1 MNDKELIRVD
11 EKIYSKYK
19 PKLKRCV
26 RLHKDFD
33 NNSEISKLKNAKV
46 QIQFLDFYNKLKN
59 DLVKDIKISEFKKL
73 LTTMI
78 FFLPSFKSISLIS
91 LFKLGPFPKIIISFL
106 SKFFFISPLN
116 VPLLVKCAIQRRI
129 FKKL

>member
-1 MNDKELIRVD
+1 MNEKEFIRVD

-33 NNSEISKLKNAKV
+33 NNSDISKLKNAKV

-59 DLVKDIKISEFKKL
+59 DLVKDIKTSEFKK
-73 LTTMI
+73 I
-78 FFLPSFKSISLIS
+78 KRDI
-91 LFKLGPFPKIIISFL
+91 
-106 SKFFFISPLN
+106 
-116 VPLLVKCAIQRRI
+116 
-129 FKKL
+129 